1 MLFINFYSFHL
12 PLIAKQS
19 VYKNAYICLKWNLR
33 GSIPMKDIAKKI
45 GKRKLNI
52 AEVNSITRHLVEEN
66 KRKTTLEYLLNLLGD
81 ELYNI

>member
-1 MLFINFYSFHL
+1 
-12 PLIAKQS
+12 
-19 VYKNAYICLKWNLR
+19 
-33 GSIPMKDIAKKI
+33 MKDIAKKI

-52 AEVNSITRHLVEEN
+52 AEVNSITRHLAEEN